1 MTLVLRQLLQCEQAN
16 ANRDTINSQHIKKQ
30 ALTCVS
36 ACLFA
41 LERSQVLALG
51 YSVFCFIVF
60 FQVLNV
66 YSNVMLIK
74 CYLNKPNP
82 HQKNKDIKLCIR
94 YKGLSVFKEIGTA
107 NTNQAKNDDTR
118 GMQIAV

>member
-1 MTLVLRQLLQCEQAN
+1 MTLVLRPLLQCEQAN

-51 YSVFCFIVF
+51 YSVFNFKNHYQYLSAPNTI
-60 FQVLNV
+60 
-66 YSNVMLIK
+66 MLIK
-74 CYLNKPNP
+74 CYQLVVL
-82 HQKNKDIKLCIR
+82 QTE
-94 YKGLSVFKEIGTA
+94 SAVTEIS
-107 NTNQAKNDDTR
+107 
-118 GMQIAV
+118 IY